1 MKALRGWLLK
11 QIARKA
17 RPYLNSYGLL
27 KTVKYN
33 SALVWEPEGSRILVL
48 APHMDDEVIGCGG
61 TLVKHIRRGAEV
73 TVVFMTDGRY
83 GNKKPQDLQ
92 GKRLDNKA
100 TDLVQTRKEE
110 AKLALKA
117 LNVRDGIFLD
127 AEDGC
132 LNSTPELQ
140 KKLGGIL
147 ESVRPEVVYLPF
159 FMEGHPDHRA
169 TSQVLLDSTR
179 GKRFQFDCSGYEVWT
194 PLLSP
199 NCLVDINDVVEVKQ
213 KALQHYT
220 SQLADLDYVH
230 TSLGLNAYRS
240 GALLDQKSR
249 YAEAFFMASLQDYQ
263 DLYEGFVNAA
273 GS

>member
-1 MKALRGWLLK
+1 M
-11 QIARKA
+11 
-17 RPYLNSYGLL
+17 
-27 KTVKYN
+27 
-33 SALVWEPEGSRILVL
+33 VL

-61 TLVKHIRRGAEV
+61 TLVKHIRNGAEV

-83 GNKKPQDLQ
+83 GSKKAQENKMDHKE
-92 GKRLDNKA
+92 
-100 TDLVQTRKEE
+100 TDLVQTRKNE
-110 AKLALKA
+110 AMLALKT
-117 LNVRDGIFLD
+117 LNVKDGIFLD

-132 LNSTPELQ
+132 LNSTPEFQ
-140 KKLGGIL
+140 RKLGGIL

-194 PLLSP
+194 PLLCP
-199 NCLVDINDVVEVKQ
+199 NCLVDINDVVETKQ

-220 SQLADLDYVH
+220 SQLADLDYIH

-240 GALLDQKSR
+240 GALLDHKSR
-249 YAEAFFMASLQDYQ
+249 YVEAFFMVSLESYRE
-263 DLYEGFVNAA
+263 LYEGFVNA